1 MTTHRILPS
10 RNPDHGLFGTLTTC
24 PQRERRSVEVWVLAS
39 TLIAKA
45 IRANSEDTMI
55 GIRDFLDSRMGRHF
69 ADDVV
74 GHMIGCNIDSET
86 AIRSS
91 IRTWQDWR
99 ISRQTECDEG
109 IPAGLPYLIAGC
121 STSLS
126 RPLWPRATDQPRHS
140 IPRQEAKMPKLTDTQ
155 TIVLSRAATRPGN
168 LAMPLPEGLHGAAAQ
183 KAVTAMITRGW
194 LEEVEA
200 NLRRG
205 EPMWRETGDGHG
217 ATLIAT
223 EAGLQAIGIE
233 PVVASAVASA
243 RKAKPKPEAAQ
254 ASDNAATPKPVA
266 IRAGTK
272 QAQIIEM
279 LQRPEGAS
287 IAELVKVTRWQP
299 HTLRGAISGAL
310 KKKLGLM
317 ITTVKEDD
325 RGAVYRI
332 G

>member
-1 MTTHRILPS
+1 
-10 RNPDHGLFGTLTTC
+10 
-24 PQRERRSVEVWVLAS
+24 
-39 TLIAKA
+39 
-45 IRANSEDTMI
+45 
-55 GIRDFLDSRMGRHF
+55 
-69 ADDVV
+69 
-74 GHMIGCNIDSET
+74 
-86 AIRSS
+86 
-91 IRTWQDWR
+91 
-99 ISRQTECDEG
+99 
-109 IPAGLPYLIAGC
+109 
-121 STSLS
+121 
-126 RPLWPRATDQPRHS
+126 
-140 IPRQEAKMPKLTDTQ
+140 MPKLTDTQ

-217 ATLIAT
+217 TTLIAT

-266 IRAGTK
+266 IRVGTK
-272 QAQIIEM
+272 QAQIIEL

-310 KKKLGLM
+310 KKKLGLV